1 MSDELTL
8 RARVVRGG
16 DLDREIAALPWIGF
30 VRHDGAL
37 FIRCA
42 ASLAEEVVAALARS
56 GIAAEGAPLRPSRL
70 GLRAAIVPNLF
81 PLASPAIVDT
91 VDVRAPALG
100 EAIDL
105 VRALTG
111 GLLRRRNRER
121 RDRIRALLRCDDQLL
136 SWRRVLWAP
145 PAVLRAAHI
154 TGARPVVFDR
164 DGIEHARERITFAGC
179 ADVARWAS
187 A

>member
-1 MSDELTL
+1 LSEELTL
-8 RARVVRGG
+8 RARVVRDG
-16 DLDREIAALPWIGF
+16 DLDREIAGLPWIGF

-42 ASLAEEVVAALARS
+42 ASSAEDVVAALARS
-56 GIAAEGAPLRPSRL
+56 GIAAEPAPLRPSRP
-70 GLRAAIVPNLF
+70 GLRAAIVPNPF
-81 PLASPAIVDT
+81 PLASPAIVAT
-91 VDVRAPALG
+91 VEVRSPALG

-105 VRALTG
+105 VQALTG
-111 GLLRRRNRER
+111 GLLRRRGRER
-121 RDRIRALLRCDDQLL
+121 RDRIRALLRRDDQLL

-154 TGARPVVFDR
+154 AGARPVVFDG
-164 DGIEHARERITFAGC
+164 DGVEHAPERVTFAGS
-179 ADVARWAS
+179 ANVARWAS